1 MALGEGVATYKEI
14 ESAVLIEAR
23 EFGGLDQMDFEDA
36 YQLIVEVA
44 EQCGAYHSGE
54 DTVFY
59 YANYNGESR
68 LIGVNALDFVCFFL
82 G

>member
-1 MALGEGVATYKEI
+1 MALEEMVTYKEI

-23 EFGGLDQMDFEDA
+23 KFGGLDQMDFEDA

-59 YANYNGESR
+59 YVNYNGESR
-68 LIGVNALDFVCFFL
+68 PIEVNTLDFVCFFL
-82 G
+82 R